1 MHAVTITDRGRHS
14 RFATIGIQHQ
24 TATRELSLEKLIE
37 SLADQTER
45 QHSLDLVGTSNTEA
59 MNLPSLMPSA
69 GPHRQ
74 HSKEGTHPPV
84 STSCSI
90 PD

>member
-24 TATRELSLEKLIE
+24 TAIRELSLEKLIE

-45 QHSLDLVGTSNTEA
+45 KDRLDLVATSNTEA
-59 MNLPSLMPSA
+59 MNLPSLLPLCRPTGNTA
-69 GPHRQ
+69 RRARTPR
-74 HSKEGTHPPV
+74 
-84 STSCSI
+84 
-90 PD
+90 